1 MSALESILGLG
12 GAIGG
17 GMLVNEAYDKLGS
30 IGERAQAGAAEL
42 GQTALEQTQFN
53 PYSVQTTT
61 GGNFGVDA
69 SGNVSM
75 GLGAQEQAMQNAAFQ
90 NAQGMLQS
98 AGQDTGAYT
107 QSVYDQ
113 IRELQLEDE
122 RQRGLDMENRLFAQG
137 RLGTSSD
144 VYGGA
149 TPEMLAMQQANAR
162 ARNEAALQAIG
173 QAQTNRMNDASLAN
187 AFMGMGYV
195 PQNQLQSAG
204 NMGFQN
210 AQLAQRGQLAGADLY
225 GQANMGGLEALLG
238 AGQGQA
244 NLAGEVGS
252 ALLGGSLS
260 TAAGEDGWLQ
270 ALGSLFD

>member
-1 MSALESILGLG
+1 MSLEALLGLG
-12 GAIGG
+12 GGVGG
-17 GMLVNEAYDKLGS
+17 GMLVQNAYDTLGN
-30 IGERAQAGAAEL
+30 IGQQAQEGAATIGQAGL
-42 GQTALEQTQFN
+42 DQTQFN

-75 GLGAQEQAMQNAAFQ
+75 GLGAQEQAIQDMAFQ

-107 QSVYDQ
+107 QNVYDQ
-113 IRELQLEDE
+113 IRALQLQDE
-122 RQRGLDMENRLFAQG
+122 KQRGLDMENRLFAQG

-162 ARNEAALQAIG
+162 SRNEAALQAIG
-173 QAQTNRMNDASLAN
+173 QAQSNRMNDASLAN

-195 PQNQLQSAG
+195 PQGQLQNAG

-210 AQLAQRGQLAGADLY
+210 AQLFQQGQLAGADLY
-225 GQANMGGLEALLG
+225 GQANMGGLEAMLG

-252 ALLGGSLS
+252 ALLTGSLGS
-260 TAAGEDGWLQ
+260 AGGEDGWLQ